1 VIKLLITRIYYK
13 KTNKIKENKMS
24 ELRILGKGGDTKISW
39 DAHNEMEVNAA
50 RETFDKRIKDG
61 WSAFR
66 DKNGSK
72 GEKIK
77 IFDNRA
83 ERIVLVPP
91 ISGG

>member
-1 VIKLLITRIYYK
+1 
-13 KTNKIKENKMS
+13 MS

-39 DAHNEMEVNAA
+39 NSRSEIEVAA
-50 RETFDKRIKDG
+50 AKETFEKRIKEG

-66 DKNGSK
+66 DKNGFK
-72 GEKIK
+72 GDKINS
-77 IFDNRA
+77 FDIHA